1 MTRSIPSIFAVLRDP
16 TVRNHPQLRTIQS
29 ASTADVWPITLR
41 ASGVDSTLE
50 VTVNEASGDD
60 RSGDGSRAR
69 PFQSYDRAARALGI
83 DVEILRAASSDS
95 ERLRTFQER
104 VIDLPPLPGPSN
116 RHERR
121 AAKALA
127 RRR

>member
-16 TVRNHPQLRTIQS
+16 TVCNHPQLRAIQS

-83 DVEILRAASSDS
+83 DVEILRAARSDS
-95 ERLRTFQER
+95 ALRTFQER
-104 VIDLPPLPGPSN
+104 IIDLPPPPGPSN